1 MLFAVLGLSLNLVA
15 STTASCKIVGG
26 QDGATVIASIIEVGD
41 GYVMVELDNDGS
53 FAVNVTVK
61 ITGVH
66 SGQRGCKV
74 SPQAS
79 NTVKVPVSSAKAS
92 DKVSDYDVSV
102 NGQRCN

>member
-1 MLFAVLGLSLNLVA
+1 MAVLGISFAMYADVT
-15 STTASCKIVGG
+15 STCRISGG
-26 QDGATVIASIIEVGD
+26 QDGATVIASIYEVGD

-61 ITGVH
+61 ITGPH

-79 NTVKVPVSSAKAS
+79 NTVKVPVPSAKAS
-92 DKVSDYDVSV
+92 DKVSDYNVSV
-102 NGQRCN
+102 SGSRCN